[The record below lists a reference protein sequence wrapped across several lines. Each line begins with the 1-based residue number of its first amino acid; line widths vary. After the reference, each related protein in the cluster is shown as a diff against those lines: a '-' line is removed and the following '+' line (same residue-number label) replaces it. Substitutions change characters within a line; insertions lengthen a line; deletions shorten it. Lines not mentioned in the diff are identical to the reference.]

1 MVAGANSGHPGLP
14 PITLYGGAMRA
25 QSEGR
30 VWLRQAGPDVIPVI
44 EHRYGTDP
52 GHHDRAVLAESLDLL
67 QAMTGDPDLSEVLG
81 RPASRDSDPLTDIVS
96 YCHPAGTC
104 KMGPASDP
112 AAVVDPTG
120 AVHGVEGLYVA
131 DASIM
136 PSITRG
142 NINLPTAMIGARV
155 ASGILKLTPADAV
168 TAAQKTR

>member
-1 MVAGANSGHPGLP
+1 VAGLNSGHPGLP

-25 QSEGR
+25 KSQGR
-30 VWLRQAGPDVIPVI
+30 VALRQAGPDVAPLI

-52 GHHDRAVLAESLDLL
+52 DHHDRAVLAESLDLL
-67 QAMTGDPDLSEVLG
+67 QAITSDPDLSAILG
-81 RPASRDSDPLTDIVS
+81 RPASREPLADIVS

-112 AAVVDPTG
+112 AAVVDSTG
-120 AVHGVEGLYVA
+120 AVHGLEGLYVA

-168 TAAQKTR
+168 PKAR